1 MSTKYTEINVLK
13 IYNQF
18 FKSFWYLHILI
29 TQNHPNYFPQGEL
42 WVASGCTSNMKSL
55 VLTALL
61 HLCPQFSAIFGNAKS
76 AVGLCVVGKL
86 LGHAAA
92 VKGARQ
98 FWAPLTPWK
107 RFFSLQSREVF
118 VKKIT
123 YLHFP
128 GSMVIFQVGTKITD
142 SKYIIK
148 ALFLN
153 KFYSQC
159 NVIINSLP
167 TFFTNIESRHHAAR
181 FVVAS
186 ICR

>member
-1 MSTKYTEINVLK
+1 MSPIFRHIWQCK
-13 IYNQF
+13 ICCWPVCSR
-18 FKSFWYLHILI
+18 K
-29 TQNHPNYFPQGEL
+29 
-42 WVASGCTSNMKSL
+42 
-55 VLTALL
+55 TA
-61 HLCPQFSAIFGNAKS
+61 
-76 AVGLCVVGKL
+76 
-86 LGHAAA
+86 
-92 VKGARQ
+92 GARCCCKGSTTILSSIN
-98 FWAPLTPWK
+98 PLK
-107 RFFSLQSREVF
+107 KIFFPCRAGREVF

>member
-1 MSTKYTEINVLK
+1 MYLLK

-107 RFFSLQSREVF
+107 RFFSPAEQAGKFLLKKLHTYIFLVQCLYFKLEPKLQ
-118 VKKIT
+118 I
-123 YLHFP
+123 LN
-128 GSMVIFQVGTKITD
+128 
-142 SKYIIK
+142 KYTST
-148 ALFLN
+148 FLK